1 MNDIHLQEFS
11 KQPNLQEAIIETDGD
26 GFQDQPDLDKD
37 YDPSQDRR
45 DMYRLGKRQQ
55 LKRRFRYFSIA
66 GYIVVLGNCW
76 EFSIVTSAF
85 ALPNGGTGGAIVR
98 ISMPAF
104 VHVGATWNKSPTS
117 ANYANPYTFYYIV
130 DVSLRCGSSIYA
142 ARTHRLDTIGPS
154 SSV

>member
-1 MNDIHLQEFS
+1 MDNIQLQEFS
-11 KQPNLQEAIIETDGD
+11 KDPAVQTAIIETDGD
-26 GFQDQPDLDKD
+26 GFQDQPDMDKD

-98 ISMPAF
+98 ICQGTLQPRGN
-104 VHVGATWNKSPTS
+104 HVESQPT
-117 ANYANPYTFYYIV
+117 
-130 DVSLRCGSSIYA
+130 
-142 ARTHRLDTIGPS
+142 
-154 SSV
+154 